1 MNDEKVRFC
10 YYDLQDSS
18 YVEVYGHISPMDYRI
33 FVNELYSLRLDS
45 IYSQKQYLK
54 PFYSTVT
61 KYFMPIPL
69 S

>member
-18 YVEVYGHISPMDYRI
+18 YVEVYGHISPMDHRI

-45 IYSQKQYLK
+45 IYSQKN
-54 PFYSTVT
+54 
-61 KYFMPIPL
+61 
-69 S
+69 